1 MNFITPKRFSR
12 RGIRRKPMSLKKFSY
27 AKAGVSIDVED
38 AAIGKLKKWARKTL
52 AFQRGRYDCVLEA
65 GYFASVLRLTKA
77 TGLAVSTD
85 GVGTKLLVAEQTEKY
100 DTVGIDCIA
109 MNAND
114 VLCVGAEPFTFL
126 DYLAVEKLRPEICDE
141 IGKGLYEGAKQANV
155 TISGG
160 ETAQIREMIR
170 GIKEGEGFDLAGTCA
185 GIVDLKKII
194 AGQNIQEG
202 DALIGL
208 ASSGLHSN
216 GYTLARRVLID
227 GAKYKVKNYVKE
239 LGRTL
244 GEELLEPTKIYVKPV
259 LEILKKKL
267 CVKALA
273 HITGGGF
280 LNLNRVASPSGFVIE
295 HLPQPQPVFSLI
307 QKHGNIDDAEMYRT
321 FNMGTGFCIV
331 VSPRDA
337 DSVLSVMKKHRV
349 KSFVLGYAFKDK
361 QHRIYLKPK
370 KLVGIKNKFSPEL

>member
-12 RGIRRKPMSLKKFSY
+12 RGIRRKPMQLKKFSY

-38 AAIGKLKKWARKTL
+38 AAIGALKKWAVRTQG
-52 AFQRGRYDCVLEA
+52 FQKQHGECVRA
-65 GYFASVLRLTKA
+65 GGYFASVLRFTKDL
-77 TGLAVSTD
+77 GLAISTD
-85 GVGTKLLVAEQTEKY
+85 GVGTKLLVAEQTGKY
-100 DTVGIDCIA
+100 NTVGIDCIA

-114 VLCVGAEPFTFL
+114 VLCVGAEPVAMV
-126 DYLAVEKLRPEICDE
+126 DYLAVEKLRTHVCDE
-141 IGKGLYEGAKQANV
+141 IGKGLYEGAKQANIV
-155 TISGG
+155 ISGG
-160 ETAQIREMIR
+160 ETAQIHELIR
-170 GIKEGEGFDLAGTCA
+170 GVKEGEGFDLAGTCV
-185 GIVDLKKII
+185 GIVELKKII
-194 AGQNIQEG
+194 YGQNIREG
-202 DALIGL
+202 DVLIGL

-216 GYTLARRVLID
+216 GYTLARRVLLD

-259 LEILKKKL
+259 LDVLKKKIN
-267 CVKALA
+267 VKALA

-349 KSFVLGYAFKDK
+349 TSFVLGYAFKDK
-361 QHRIYLKPK
+361 QKRIYLKPK
-370 KLVGIKNKFSPEL
+370 KLVGIKNKFSPEP